1 MVDCLFCFNH
11 YDKCPLSSFVL
22 VDDRVF
28 VDLILYLC
36 IYNIGFESFS
46 FRSFMFLL
54 HFLKI
59 CIYLYAFFLNHTLH
73 MALCVGCTD
82 SL

>member
-59 CIYLYAFFLNHTLH
+59 CIYLYAFFLCGLY
-73 MALCVGCTD
+73 
-82 SL
+82 